1 MYLRRHEQTV
11 LNHSILSTNLRVIL
25 YIFLLFRAD
34 SLCTRCTII
43 GLDQKTGE
51 KVDKNQVMDFSLF
64 LSPLNTFLS
73 NSETTLFY
81 INKTTAIPASWCSK
95 IKFILN
101 RFQDPISALTKRSGQ
116 RFKFGVL
123 ASLEESELIQKDSRN
138 LSVNMEI
145 KIVRKWTKTIWKTTY

>member
-1 MYLRRHEQTV
+1 M
-11 LNHSILSTNLRVIL
+11 RVK
-25 YIFLLFRAD
+25 
-34 SLCTRCTII
+34 SL
-43 GLDQKTGE
+43 
-51 KVDKNQVMDFSLF
+51 LF

-73 NSETTLFY
+73 NSETTIFN

-123 ASLEESELIQKDSRN
+123 ASLEESELIQKDSQN

-145 KIVRKWTKTIWKTTY
+145 KIVRKWTKTIWKTTYLFKAKRPNTNRKKYFCETIVIFVCNKTQIRC